1 VQAFK
6 FDQAALGQGGFLEVN
21 GASQIPP
28 YALALIGAGKL
39 FGAAA
44 VAVVVTLVGHW
55 LRGGAGPPTN

>member
-1 VQAFK
+1 M
-6 FDQAALGQGGFLEVN
+6 EVN